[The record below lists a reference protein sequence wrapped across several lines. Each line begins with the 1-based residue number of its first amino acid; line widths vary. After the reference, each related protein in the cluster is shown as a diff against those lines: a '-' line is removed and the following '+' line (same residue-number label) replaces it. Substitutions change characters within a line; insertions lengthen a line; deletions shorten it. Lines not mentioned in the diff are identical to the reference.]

1 MKKVLIVNL
10 RRFGDIYSSGHL
22 VNSISKNEGSDI
34 SLLVYK
40 EFEKA
45 ALNLQGV
52 NKVYTIDR
60 KKVITLTKSDIFN
73 DGYAL
78 EEFYKDIK
86 EFNSVNWDTVLNFSN
101 DRVSTHLTTLLNSK
115 EKCGLTFSKAMR
127 NDYNSNWDILLN
139 DVVTELDFSPI
150 HFNDIYHN
158 MLNVS
163 INKSGLKLKT
173 SANHNENA
181 FKNISHLK
189 TGNGSEQ
196 RKVVGI
202 QLVTSDD
209 SKNISEEILSTV
221 ISQLQDHD
229 IVPMLLIA
237 PTEHER
243 EVANR
248 INDQFEGKLVSV
260 ESDFHALTSVVMNL
274 DAVITPDTAIKHIT
288 DLVET
293 PCLEVSLGASPFL
306 KQGSINELSLILTRD
321 IEDRTF
327 KTDDETVDLR
337 AEDITTSTLLILGL
351 RPFKDVTISE
361 GFSLYRPYSDAL
373 GTSYFAVRGNIN
385 TEIEAQRIASRMY
398 IAMTLK
404 DIEQDSFL
412 EMILEL
418 KGEQF
423 KRWINNEKEQITNAT
438 KDLLGTIRS
447 LIQMTE
453 NKAKTPQFIESLGT
467 LIEHC
472 SDVTMTAIPALF
484 LRARLESLLS
494 KNIAD
499 SIKDVEAQLYLM
511 KAELLKVYDVL
522 KLIEEKSREHDAI
535 LAVENKSLN
544 KPSSISI

>member
-1 MKKVLIVNL
+1 MKKILIVNL

-22 VNSISKNEGSDI
+22 INSISKNEGSDI

-52 NKVYTIDR
+52 NKVFTIDR

-115 EKCGLTFSKAMR
+115 EKCGLTFSNIMR
-127 NDYNSNWDILLN
+127 NNYNSDWDILLN

-150 HFNDIYHN
+150 HFNDIYHK
-158 MLNVS
+158 MLNTTV
-163 INKSGLKLKT
+163 NKNGLKLKT
-173 SANHNENA
+173 SKNHNENA
-181 FKNISHLK
+181 FKNITQLK
-189 TGNGSEQ
+189 KGKDSTQ

-202 QLVTSDD
+202 QLVTSNK
-209 SKNISEEILSTV
+209 SKNIPEETLVTV
-221 ISQLQDHD
+221 ITQLQDHN

-237 PTEHER
+237 PTESER
-243 EVANR
+243 ETANR
-248 INDQFEGKLVSV
+248 INDHFEGRLVSV
-260 ESDFHALTSVVMNL
+260 EADFHALTSVVMNL
-274 DAVITPDTAIKHIT
+274 DAVITPDTAIKHLT

-327 KTDDETVDLR
+327 KSSDEIVTVR
-337 AEDITTSTLLILGL
+337 AEDIISSTLLILGL
-351 RPFKDVTISE
+351 RPFRDVTISE
-361 GFSLYRPYSDAL
+361 GYSLYRPYNDAL
-373 GTSYFAVRGNIN
+373 GTSYFAVKGNIN

-398 IAMTLK
+398 IAKTLT
-404 DIEQDSFL
+404 DCEQDTFL

-418 KGEQF
+418 KGDQF
-423 KRWINNEKEQITNAT
+423 KRWLNNEKEAITNTT

-453 NKAKTPQFIESLGT
+453 NKSKTPMFIESLGN

-472 SDVTMTAIPALF
+472 SDVTMTAIPTLF
-484 LRARLESLLS
+484 LRARLESILS

-499 SIKDVEAQLYLM
+499 SIKDVEAKLYTM
-511 KAELLKVYDVL
+511 KAELLKVYEVL
-522 KLIEEKSREHDAI
+522 KLIEESSREHDAI
-535 LAVENKSLN
+535 LAIENKSSRES
-544 KPSSISI
+544 SSISI